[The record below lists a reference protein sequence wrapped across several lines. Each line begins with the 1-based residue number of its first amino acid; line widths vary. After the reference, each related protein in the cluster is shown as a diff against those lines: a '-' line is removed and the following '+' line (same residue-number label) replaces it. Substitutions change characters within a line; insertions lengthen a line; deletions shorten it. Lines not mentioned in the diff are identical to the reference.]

1 MWLSIWGT
9 NQVPCP
15 SASIL
20 AGRTVP
26 KQGAAHDGACKVV
39 SGQSEIAEYFRC
51 ITDQEPGH
59 SLTVSVCIYPWWGR
73 GGEESLS
80 LVTGPRLSLSHL
92 AGYTGNF
99 GSRSRDPYGRR

>member
-1 MWLSIWGT
+1 MRPSCGRKSTKGMWLSTWDT

-20 AGRTVP
+20 AGRTVQ

-59 SLTVSVCIYPWWGR
+59 SLTVSVSASIH
-73 GGEESLS
+73 GGDRVEKSLC
-80 LVTGPRLSLSHL
+80 LL
-92 AGYTGNF
+92 
-99 GSRSRDPYGRR
+99 